1 MIKKMSAASAALT
14 PLSGCGAD
22 APEVRIDYG
31 TTGIYTR
38 DDMDAAIEAVKAAFA
53 DFKGCGLHALRYADD
68 TCSSAENLAWMNSL
82 GKHGPYA
89 QCICFKSDFRS
100 PKNGGGAWTPDTEYT
115 DWDWWLARTEG
126 GAWKV
131 LTGGYC

>member
-38 DDMDAAIEAVKAAFA
+38 DDMDAAVEAVKAAFA

-126 GAWKV
+126 GAWEV

>member
-68 TCSSAENLAWMNSL
+68 TCSSAENPAWMNSL

-126 GAWKV
+126 GAWEV

>member
-89 QCICFKSDFRS
+89 QCIRFKSDFRS

-126 GAWKV
+126 GAWEV

>member
-38 DDMDAAIEAVKAAFA
+38 DDMDAAVEAVKAAFA

-89 QCICFKSDFRS
+89 QCICFKSDFHT
-100 PKNGGGAWTPDTEYT
+100 PKNAAGAWTPDTEYT
-115 DWDWWLARTEG
+115 NWEWWLARTKG
-126 GAWKV
+126 GAWEV
-131 LTGGYC
+131 LTYGY

>member
-14 PLSGCGAD
+14 PLSGSGAD
-22 APEVRIDYG
+22 TPEVRIDYG

-89 QCICFKSDFRS
+89 QCICFNSDFRS

-126 GAWKV
+126 GAWEV

>member
-1 MIKKMSAASAALT
+1 MIKKMSSASAALT

-126 GAWKV
+126 GAWEV

>member
-1 MIKKMSAASAALT
+1 MIQKMSAASAALT

-126 GAWKV
+126 GAWEV

>member
-1 MIKKMSAASAALT
+1 MIKKKSAASAALT

-126 GAWKV
+126 GAWEV